1 LSESESLS
9 TSESLSE
16 SESLSASESLSESE
30 SLSASESLSEQE
42 SPMDSDSDNEANQN
56 DKDKASELPDTG
68 DEATKNG
75 LLAGLLGLGGLAL
88 FRRSRKKETD
98 NN

>member
-1 LSESESLS
+1 
-9 TSESLSE
+9 
-16 SESLSASESLSESE
+16 
-30 SLSASESLSEQE
+30 
-42 SPMDSDSDNEANQN
+42 MDSDSDNEANQN